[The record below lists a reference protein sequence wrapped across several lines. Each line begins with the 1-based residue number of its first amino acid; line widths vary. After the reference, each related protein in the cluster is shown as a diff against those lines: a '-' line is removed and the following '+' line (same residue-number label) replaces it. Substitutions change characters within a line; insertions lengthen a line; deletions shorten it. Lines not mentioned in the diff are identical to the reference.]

1 MHLPE
6 TELARAGSG
15 ETDTC
20 LVEHLRWC
28 ARCRSAAA
36 EYSWLGERI
45 EDALT
50 ATAVAVDVP
59 RPRWRAVKR
68 RMAAGQNR
76 RIAGWRV
83 SATAGI
89 AFAICAVLSLSSIVG
104 VTVAAQTSSPEAVMT
119 PASATAVLFT
129 MRVLSDTRTPSI
141 ATPTPIAS
149 REGVELSSI
158 LTLPPL
164 PPTPPEPDA

>member
-1 MHLPE
+1 MSEIHLPE
-6 TELARAGSG
+6 TELACAGSG
-15 ETDTC
+15 ETDIC

-28 ARCRSAAA
+28 AQCRSAAA
-36 EYSWLGERI
+36 EYRWLGERI

-50 ATAVAVDVP
+50 ATADAVDVP
-59 RPRWRAVKR
+59 RPRWRTVKR

-89 AFAICAVLSLSSIVG
+89 AFAICTILSLSSIIG

-119 PASATAVLFT
+119 PAPATAVLF
-129 MRVLSDTRTPSI
+129 DARTPSI

-149 REGVELSSI
+149 REGIESPSI
-158 LTLPPL
+158 LTLPLL
-164 PPTPPEPDA
+164 PPTPPEPDV